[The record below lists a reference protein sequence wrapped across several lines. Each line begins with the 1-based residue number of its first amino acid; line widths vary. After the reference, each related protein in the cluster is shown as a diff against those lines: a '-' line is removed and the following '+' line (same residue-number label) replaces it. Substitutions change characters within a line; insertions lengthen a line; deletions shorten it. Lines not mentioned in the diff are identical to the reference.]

1 MQGIDKAKLVDM
13 VRQALY
19 AAKICS
25 YSQGMNIIRA
35 KSIEKG
41 WNINMGALARIWKVS
56 RIFHSVVAAALW
68 AFVGRSLN
76 VNLAAQQAVT
86 DYALQNCTQYEHV

>member
-1 MQGIDKAKLVDM
+1 MHGVQGVDKAKLVDM

-41 WNINMGALARIWKVS
+41 WNINMGSLARIWKVLLA
-56 RIFHSVVAAALW
+56 FMPQMCWTFQHQMVA
-68 AFVGRSLN
+68 G
-76 VNLAAQQAVT
+76 AQ
-86 DYALQNCTQYEHV
+86 

>member
-1 MQGIDKAKLVDM
+1 M

-41 WNINMGALARIWKVS
+41 WNINMGSLARIWKVQILL
-56 RIFHSVVAAALW
+56 RCALFII
-68 AFVGRSLN
+68 AQHLR
-76 VNLAAQQAVT
+76 NLALNT
-86 DYALQNCTQYEHV
+86 CLKELTLHALLCTSMLDLG

>member
-1 MQGIDKAKLVDM
+1 MDKKQLVDM

-41 WNINMGALARIWKVS
+41 WNINMGSLARIWKV
-56 RIFHSVVAAALW
+56 RIRLHACCVDQQQQGSA
-68 AFVGRSLN
+68 GSLRGI
-76 VNLAAQQAVT
+76 
-86 DYALQNCTQYEHV
+86 

>member
-1 MQGIDKAKLVDM
+1 MQGVDKTKLVDM

-41 WNINMGALARIWKVS
+41 WNINMGSLARIWKV
-56 RIFHSVVAAALW
+56 R
-68 AFVGRSLN
+68 
-76 VNLAAQQAVT
+76 Q
-86 DYALQNCTQYEHV
+86 

>member
-1 MQGIDKAKLVDM
+1 M

-41 WNINMGALARIWKVS
+41 WNINMGSLARIWKVQILLHVCCAS
-56 RIFHSVVAAALW
+56 MNSTYALW
-68 AFVGRSLN
+68 QWRLPEGVDSTRIAWYKMLDRG
-76 VNLAAQQAVT
+76 
-86 DYALQNCTQYEHV
+86 